1 MDKPK
6 KSNNGYNG
14 YANWETWVTVSHLE
28 NNETIH
34 NVLKAHTLRAKTEV
48 ELADTIKEVVK
59 ADIYETTLTPREYK
73 GRGYEELLTQDILEH
88 FVENVSWF
96 QIACNLWDL
105 CDKNVSQHTRA
116 IMFNPKKE
124 ATT

>member
-1 MDKPK
+1 MVLLVKLKP
-6 KSNNGYNG
+6 
-14 YANWETWVTVSHLE
+14 
-28 NNETIH
+28 
-34 NVLKAHTLRAKTEV
+34 KTEV

-105 CDKNVSQHTRA
+105 CDKNVSQHTRS
-116 IMFNPKKE
+116 IMFDTKKE
-124 ATT
+124 ATK

>member
-1 MDKPK
+1 MDKSE

-28 NNETIH
+28 NTESIYKIIT
-34 NVLKAHTLRAKTEV
+34 KATMKAKTEV
-48 ELADTIKEVVK
+48 ELADKIKAIVK
-59 ADIYETTLTPREYK
+59 DDLYK
-73 GRGYEELLTQDILEH
+73 TAFNTDYKHSRGYEKLLLQDIVEH

-96 QIACNLWDL
+96 QIACNFWDL

-124 ATT
+124 VTT